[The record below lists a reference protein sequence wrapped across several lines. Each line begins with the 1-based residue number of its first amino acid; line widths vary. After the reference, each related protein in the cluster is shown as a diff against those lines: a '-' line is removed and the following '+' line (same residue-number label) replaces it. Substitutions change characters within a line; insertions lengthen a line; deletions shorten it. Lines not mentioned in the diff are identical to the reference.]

1 MCIVLD
7 LKFLEMA
14 YLEKGSLDCLVN
26 LMKIYFIDFE
36 NILFFNSNTMVNF
49 KVLSRVVTEEI
60 KLFRIR
66 FFSKIAPQ
74 IQLYGDGTVPVGSR

>member
-26 LMKIYFIDFE
+26 LIYFIDFE
-36 NILFFNSNTMVNF
+36 NILFLNSNTMVNF

-60 KLFRIR
+60 QLFRIR
-66 FFSKIAPQ
+66 FF
-74 IQLYGDGTVPVGSR
+74 L

>member
-36 NILFFNSNTMVNF
+36 NILFLNSNTMVNF

-60 KLFRIR
+60 QLFRIR
-66 FFSKIAPQ
+66 FFFLAKLHLDPI
-74 IQLYGDGTVPVGSR
+74 IW